1 MKEMQSKQTE
11 AIKEQMAS
19 GEIYFENEEILA
31 EQAGYR
37 DLLFQFNHTLPSKT
51 AEKQAILEKLLG
63 AFGEGSYIEP
73 PFSANW
79 GKNTYFGKGVY
90 ANSHLTLVDDTKI
103 MIGDRVMMG
112 PNVSLCTAGHPLSP
126 ELRRQAAQ
134 FNKPVNIGDNVWLG
148 AGVTVLPGVT
158 IGENTVIGAHSLV
171 TKDVPANVLAFGT
184 PCRVIRQL
192 SSEEQLPNGE
202 GLR

>member
-1 MKEMQSKQTE
+1 METEKIKQ
-11 AIKEQMAS
+11 QMDS
-19 GEIYFENEEILA
+19 GEIYFENEEIME
-31 EQAGYR
+31 EQAHYR
-37 DLLFQFNHTLPSKT
+37 DLLFRFNHTLPSQT
-51 AEKQAILEKLLG
+51 EEKQALLQQLLG
-63 AFGEGSYIEP
+63 SFGAGSYIEP

-103 MIGDRVMMG
+103 IIGDKVMMG

-126 ELRRQAAQ
+126 KLRLQAAQ
-134 FNKPVNIGDNVWLG
+134 FNKPVTIGKNVWLG

-158 IGENTVIGAHSLV
+158 IGENSVIGAHSLV
-171 TKDVPANVLAFGT
+171 TKDIPANVLAFGT

-192 SSEEQLPNGE
+192 SEEECLAEGE
-202 GLR
+202 TMK